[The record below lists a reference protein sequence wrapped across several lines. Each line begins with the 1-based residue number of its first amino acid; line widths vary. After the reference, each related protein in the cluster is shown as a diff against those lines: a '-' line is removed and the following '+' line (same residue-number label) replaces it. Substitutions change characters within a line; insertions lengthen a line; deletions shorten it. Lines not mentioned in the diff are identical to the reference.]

1 MRRLLP
7 QLYVDRAIDRSDKVR
22 AEPPQLKSSSVKEL
36 APEEARP
43 RGLIAARRHQACS
56 TQRTPG
62 YARSSMF
69 LWFAPT
75 VSSRSSARFSQAA
88 AFSTARTRQQPGALL
103 WLPKGWAEIDDVSRY
118 ASHRYRYAAVRRKLP
133 RRTIPIQR
141 PQIHAGL
148 VDGRARGLVLVA
160 ARASDHYRQTGGSET
175 ASDGCR
181 TRPRFDVENE
191 R

>member
-1 MRRLLP
+1 
-7 QLYVDRAIDRSDKVR
+7 
-22 AEPPQLKSSSVKEL
+22 
-36 APEEARP
+36 
-43 RGLIAARRHQACS
+43 
-56 TQRTPG
+56 
-62 YARSSMF
+62 MF
-69 LWFAPT
+69 LCLAPT

-103 WLPKGWAEIDDVSRY
+103 WLPKSWAEIDDVSRY

-148 VDGRARGLVLVA
+148 ADDRARGLVLVSA
-160 ARASDHYRQTGGSET
+160 AHPTIANGQVDLKQHRMVA
-175 ASDGCR
+175 R